1 MTPSWAEP
9 VGEWIPMPWQE
20 TCFLSTMRQAVFLER
35 DGILN
40 LCDTVNGEQV
50 APLRCERF
58 RINPAARQAL
68 QALKAAGF
76 VLIVTTNQPWVSQGI
91 LPRRELERMHALLFR
106 QLPIDDL
113 FVCPHSD
120 WTHPSCKPQPGMFL
134 EAGFK
139 WGLDLDQSFV
149 ISDKEADAK
158 AAQVAGCT
166 SVMVRSPW
174 IGSEY
179 QDFVVEDIAG
189 AAQRILGLIATDY
202 SRSETCL

>member
-1 MTPSWAEP
+1 M
-9 VGEWIPMPWQE
+9 
-20 TCFLSTMRQAVFLER
+20 FLER

-50 APLRCERF
+50 SPLRRERF
-58 RINPAARQAL
+58 RINPAARKAL
-68 QALKAAGF
+68 QELKEAGF
-76 VLIVTTNQPWVSQGI
+76 VLIVTTNQPSVSQGI
-91 LPRRELERMHALLFR
+91 LPRRELDRMHSLLFR
-106 QLPIDDL
+106 QLPIDDI

-120 WTHPSCKPQPGMFL
+120 WAHPSCKPQPGMFL

-139 WGLDLDQSFV
+139 WGIDLDQSFV

-158 AAQVAGCT
+158 AGQIAGCT

-179 QDFVVEDIAG
+179 HDFVVDDLQG
-189 AAQRILGLIATDY
+189 AVERILEVIARDY
-202 SRSETCL
+202 TRNGVAL

>member
-1 MTPSWAEP
+1 MTRWWAEP
-9 VGEWIPMPWQE
+9 VGERVPMSWQE
-20 TCFLSTMRQAVFLER
+20 TCFFSAMRQAVFLER

-50 APLRCERF
+50 TPLRWERF
-58 RINPAARQAL
+58 RINPAARKAL
-68 QALKAAGF
+68 EDLKAAGF
-76 VLIVTTNQPWVSQGI
+76 VLIVTTNQPAVAQGI
-91 LPRRELERMHALLFR
+91 LPRRELERMHTLLFR
-106 QLPIDDL
+106 QLPIDDI

>member
-1 MTPSWAEP
+1 MSW
-9 VGEWIPMPWQE
+9 QR
-20 TCFLSTMRQAVFLER
+20 TCFFSGMRQAVFLER

-40 LCDTVNGEQV
+40 LCDMVNGEQIS
-50 APLRCERF
+50 PLRCERF
-58 RINPAARQAL
+58 RINPVARKAL
-68 QALKAAGF
+68 EDLKAAGF
-76 VLIVTTNQPWVSQGI
+76 VLIVTTNQPAVAQGI
-91 LPRRELERMHALLFR
+91 LPRRELERMHTLLCR
-106 QLPIDDL
+106 QLPIDDI
-113 FVCPHSD
+113 FVCPHAD

-179 QDFVVEDIAG
+179 QDFVVDDVPA
-189 AAQRILGLIATDY
+189 AAQRILELLATNHPGN
-202 SRSETCL
+202 EAIHLP

>member
-1 MTPSWAEP
+1 MPITAIS
-9 VGEWIPMPWQE
+9 IPWQE
-20 TCFLSTMRQAVFLER
+20 TCSFAGMRQAVFLER

-40 LCDTVNGEQV
+40 LCDTVNGEQMS
-50 APLRCERF
+50 PLRCERF
-58 RINPAARQAL
+58 RIHPAARKAL
-68 QALKAAGF
+68 EALKAAGF
-76 VLIVTTNQPWVSQGI
+76 VLIVTTNQPGLSQGI

-106 QLPIDDL
+106 QLPIDDI
-113 FVCPHSD
+113 FMCPHAD

-139 WGLDLDQSFV
+139 WGIDLDQSFV

-158 AAQVAGCT
+158 AGQIAGCT

-179 QDFVVEDIAG
+179 HDFVVDDLPG
-189 AAQRILGLIATDY
+189 AVHRILEILATNY
-202 SRSETCL
+202 SGSEVGR